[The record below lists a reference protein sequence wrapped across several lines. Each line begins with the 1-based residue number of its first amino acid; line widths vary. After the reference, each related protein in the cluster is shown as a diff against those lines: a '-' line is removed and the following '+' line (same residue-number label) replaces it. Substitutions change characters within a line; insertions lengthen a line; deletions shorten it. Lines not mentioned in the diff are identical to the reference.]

1 MSVEKF
7 LDRDDDYLSWVEEH
21 RTGYVVNVGWSGRGY
36 ARMHHA
42 ACPTITSRP
51 PFTGPYIKICSTSL
65 AELDQWALRSSGT
78 VVERCGTCQPPGH
91 IARSQQAGPVRPASP
106 APADAAAARPGTMAA
121 RQWEIDGPEDEQR
134 RVRLWSTRYIPFD
147 HLNPDQHA
155 ARAALRLKV
164 RSVAATADEI
174 LHASFAGSKPAN
186 MDMEN
191 LVLYNIDAAA
201 RGCFQP
207 STRNGVRFEKAAD
220 LHGDLP
226 SGRPFDCSYQYQL
239 ISPDSDL
246 SHWRPVRQLVSF
258 TGADLGLFPSGK
270 RLEQVWLAIHRAKA
284 ETVGQPVAPTASFA
298 IFLTLSHP
306 GGKSAGANPELVK
319 ALIDGTV
326 AAFQAHGDRASAV
339 EIAARLAL
347 TTGQPTGLI
356 TQALLDERRAVLGVT
371 DRLVHLRGTGVQWN
385 PADHLCVA
393 GQVVCRQAP
402 GTTWILSGEIHAV
415 EQLQQAGWGS

>member
-1 MSVEKF
+1 
-7 LDRDDDYLSWVEEH
+7 
-21 RTGYVVNVGWSGRGY
+21 
-36 ARMHHA
+36 
-42 ACPTITSRP
+42 
-51 PFTGPYIKICSTSL
+51 
-65 AELDQWALRSSGT
+65 
-78 VVERCGTCQPPGH
+78 
-91 IARSQQAGPVRPASP
+91 
-106 APADAAAARPGTMAA
+106 MAA
-121 RQWEIDGPEDEQR
+121 RQWEIDGPDDEQR

-246 SHWRPVRQLVSF
+246 SHWRPWTRRSS
-258 TGADLGLFPSGK
+258 GAD
-270 RLEQVWLAIHRAKA
+270 
-284 ETVGQPVAPTASFA
+284 
-298 IFLTLSHP
+298 
-306 GGKSAGANPELVK
+306 
-319 ALIDGTV
+319 
-326 AAFQAHGDRASAV
+326 HG
-339 EIAARLAL
+339 
-347 TTGQPTGLI
+347 
-356 TQALLDERRAVLGVT
+356 
-371 DRLVHLRGTGVQWN
+371 
-385 PADHLCVA
+385 
-393 GQVVCRQAP
+393 
-402 GTTWILSGEIHAV
+402 
-415 EQLQQAGWGS
+415 